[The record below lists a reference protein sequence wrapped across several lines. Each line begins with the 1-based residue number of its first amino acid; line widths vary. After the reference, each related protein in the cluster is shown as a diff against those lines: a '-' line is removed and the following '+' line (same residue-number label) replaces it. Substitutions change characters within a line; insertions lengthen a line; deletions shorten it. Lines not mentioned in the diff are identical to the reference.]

1 MRSDTIKKGFERA
14 PHRALLRATGSIES
28 DADWDKPF
36 IAICNSYTDCIPGHA
51 HLNEVGMLVKRMV
64 REAGGVPFIFNTIG
78 VDDGI
83 AMGHVGMKYSLPSR
97 ELIADCV
104 ETMIRA
110 HCFDGMVCI
119 PNCDK
124 IVPGMMMATM
134 RLNIPTVFVSGGPM
148 AAGIAQKEGDGELP
162 EHLRAATQKSDLISV
177 FKGVG
182 ELQAGK
188 ITEADLKKLEQNA
201 CPTCGSCSGMF
212 TANSMNCLAEAL
224 GIALPGNGTVLAVS
238 KEREAVYQRAA
249 ESIIKLVKWDL
260 KPRDIAT
267 IEAFDNAIAL
277 DVAMGGS
284 TNTILH
290 TLAIAR
296 EAGIPYDIKR
306 IDDISR
312 RVPCVC
318 KVSPSSNYHV
328 QDVHRAGGIHT
339 ILGELKRMGALTLT
353 CKTVTGKTIG
363 ENIDEWDVRS
373 EKCTA
378 WARTARVSGASALV
392 LDPEDKLG
400 PAARTESG
408 NLAPK
413 PLLFFP
419 GDARAITLWRLAA
432 AFNAGDS
439 VAAVAL
445 FTDDAEFEAPQTAE
459 KVATVAE
466 AVVAGGAGDS
476 DKFGFSSGVDA
487 ALSAAEAVIWKGPA
501 AIEAGLKQKVAEGRG
516 MVRAELGVLKGTP
529 VVILWQY
536 GKRGEK
542 QKSSLIRTGRLR
554 GWQISKAYFESR
566 PAPLKDVQPSGL
578 MPYDSAF
585 RFNAH
590 DCIRNKD
597 AAYTKDGG
605 LAILYGQLAPE
616 GSVVKTAGISDA
628 FKAYCGPS
636 FVFEGPCVIF
646 ESQDDACAGI
656 LGGKVKA
663 GDVVIIRN
671 EGPRGGPGMQEMLSP
686 TSYIAG
692 MGLGDK
698 VALIT
703 DGRFSGGTAGACIG
717 HVSPE
722 AAEGGPIGLLK
733 NGDRVRID
741 FPNRR
746 IDIVVPEAELAERKK
761 SWQPVKHDISGW
773 LARYQK
779 MVSNA
784 SQGGVLLA

>member
-1 MRSDTIKKGFERA
+1 MRSDIIKKGFERA
-14 PHRALLRATGSIES
+14 PHRSLLRATGSIES
-28 DADWDKPF
+28 EADWDKPF

-51 HLNEVGMLVKRMV
+51 HLNEVGLLVKRLV

-83 AMGHVGMKYSLPSR
+83 AMGHGGMKYSLPSR

-104 ETMIRA
+104 ESMVRA

-124 IVPGMMMATM
+124 IVPGMLMASM
-134 RLNIPTVFVSGGPM
+134 RLNIPTIFVSGGPM
-148 AAGIAQKEGDGELP
+148 AAGVAQQAPEGDLP
-162 EHLRAATQKSDLISV
+162 EHLRPAAQKSDLISV

-182 ELQAGK
+182 ELQSGK
-188 ITEADLKKLEQNA
+188 ISAEDLQKLEQSA

-212 TANSMNCLAEAL
+212 TANSMNCLCEAL
-224 GIALPGNGTVLAVS
+224 GMALPGNGTILAVS
-238 KEREAVYQRAA
+238 KEREALYERAA
-249 ESIIKLVKWDL
+249 RAIVKLVKADL

-267 IEAFDNAIAL
+267 LEAFDNAIAL

-306 IDDISR
+306 IDDVSR
-312 RVPCVC
+312 RVPCLC

-328 QDVHRAGGIHT
+328 QDVQRAGGIHT
-339 ILGELKRMGALTLT
+339 ILGELKRMGALTPG

-373 EKCTA
+373 EQCTL
-378 WARTARVSGASALV
+378 WAKTSRVAGCSALV
-392 LDPEDKLG
+392 LDPNDKLG
-400 PAARTESG
+400 PAARTTSG

-419 GDARAITLWRLAA
+419 GDPRGITLWRLAA
-432 AFNAGDS
+432 AGNVGD
-439 VAAVAL
+439 AAAAASL
-445 FTDDAEFEAPQTAE
+445 FAEDAEYQLNES
-459 KVATVAE
+459 TV
-466 AVVAGGAGDS
+466 
-476 DKFGFSSGVDA
+476 
-487 ALSAAEAVIWKGPA
+487 WKGRA
-501 AIEAGLKQKVAEGRG
+501 EIEAGLKQQFAEAKG
-516 MVRAELGVLKGTP
+516 MVRAELGTLKGTP
-529 VVILWQY
+529 LLILWQY
-536 GKRGEK
+536 AKGGEK
-542 QKSSLIRTGRLR
+542 KVGCLLRTTRLR
-554 GWQISKAYFESR
+554 GWEIRKAYHEYR
-566 PAPLKDVQPSGL
+566 PEQLKAAQPSGL

-585 RFNAH
+585 MFNAL
-590 DCIRNKD
+590 DCIRTKD
-597 AAYTKDGG
+597 TAYTADGG
-605 LAILYGQLAPE
+605 LAILYGQLAPD
-616 GSVVKTAGISDA
+616 GSVVKTAGISEE
-628 FKAYCGPS
+628 FKKNCGPG

-646 ESQDDACAGI
+646 ESQEEACEGI

-663 GDVVIIRN
+663 GDVVVIRN

-686 TSYIAG
+686 TSYIVG

-698 VALIT
+698 VALVT

-722 AAEGGPIGLLK
+722 AEEGGPIGLLQ
-733 NGDRVRID
+733 NGDRLRID

-746 IDIVVPEAELAERKK
+746 IDIVVPEAELAARKQT
-761 SWQPVKHDISGW
+761 WQPVKRELNGW

-779 MVSNA
+779 LVTNA
-784 SQGGVLLA
+784 SQGGILAG

>member
-1 MRSDTIKKGFERA
+1 MRSDTIKLGAERA
-14 PHRALLRATGSIES
+14 PHRSLLRATGSILSEE
-28 DADWDKPF
+28 DWGKPF

-51 HLNEVGMLVKRMV
+51 HLNEVGLLVKRLV

-83 AMGHVGMKYSLPSR
+83 AMGHGGMKYSLPSR

-104 ETMIRA
+104 ETMVRA

-124 IVPGMMMATM
+124 IVPGMLMAAM
-134 RLNIPTVFVSGGPM
+134 RVNLPTVFVSGGPM
-148 AAGIAQKEGDGELP
+148 AAGVAEQKTDDELP
-162 EHLRAATQKSDLISV
+162 AHLRPATQKSDLISV

-188 ITEADLKKLEQNA
+188 ITAEELTKLEQSA

-212 TANSMNCLAEAL
+212 TANSMNCLCEAL
-224 GIALPGNGTVLAVS
+224 GVALPGNGTILAVS
-238 KEREAVYQRAA
+238 KEREALYERAA
-249 ESIIKLVKWDL
+249 RTIIKLVEKDI

-267 IEAFDNAIAL
+267 VEAFDNAIML

-296 EAGIPYDIKR
+296 EAGIAYDIKR

-312 RVPCVC
+312 RVPCLC
-318 KVSPSSNYHV
+318 KVSPSSSYHV

-339 ILGELKRMGALTLT
+339 ILGELKRMGALNAG
-353 CKTVTGKTIG
+353 CMTVTGKTIG
-363 ENIDEWDVRS
+363 ENIDEWDIRS
-373 EKCTA
+373 PNCTP
-378 WARTARVSGASALV
+378 WAKASRISGCSALV
-392 LDPEDKLG
+392 LDPADKMG

-408 NLAPK
+408 NLVPK
-413 PLLFFP
+413 PLLFLP
-419 GDARAITLWRLAA
+419 ADPRGITLWRFAA
-432 AFNAGDS
+432 AFNAADASS
-439 VAAVAL
+439 VALL
-445 FTDDAEFEAPQTAE
+445 FA
-459 KVATVAE
+459 
-466 AVVAGGAGDS
+466 S
-476 DKFGFSSGVDA
+476 DGELQVSEE
-487 ALSAAEAVIWKGPA
+487 LTWKGQA
-501 AIEAGLKQKVAEGRG
+501 EIEAGLKAKLTEFKGL
-516 MVRAELGVLKGTP
+516 VRAELGLLKGSP
-529 VVILWQY
+529 VLMIWQY
-536 GKRGEK
+536 EKNGEK
-542 QKSSLIRTGRLR
+542 KLLCLVRTGRLR
-554 GWQISKAYFESR
+554 NWEITKAYHDYR
-566 PAPLKDVQPSGL
+566 PASLDQVQASGL

-585 RFNAH
+585 MFNPQ
-590 DCIRNKD
+590 DCIRTKET
-597 AAYTKDGG
+597 AYTADGG
-605 LAILYGQLAPE
+605 LSILYGQLAPE

-628 FKAYCGPS
+628 FKANCGPS

-656 LGGKVKA
+656 LGGKVSA
-663 GDVVIIRN
+663 GNVVIIRN
-671 EGPRGGPGMQEMLSP
+671 EGPKGGPGMQEMLSP
-686 TSYIAG
+686 TSYIVG

-698 VALIT
+698 VALVT

-733 NGDRVRID
+733 DGDRLRID
-741 FPNRR
+741 FPNRL
-746 IDIVVPEAELAERKK
+746 IDILVAEEDLAQRRQT
-761 SWQPVKHDISGW
+761 WQPVKRELNGW

-779 MVSNA
+779 LVSNS
-784 SQGGVLLA
+784 SQGGILT

>member
-14 PHRALLRATGSIES
+14 PHRSLLRATGSIES
-28 DADWDKPF
+28 EADWEKPF

-51 HLNEVGMLVKRMV
+51 HLNEVGLLVKRLV

-83 AMGHVGMKYSLPSR
+83 AMGHSGMKYSLPSR

-104 ETMIRA
+104 ESMVRA
-110 HCFDGMVCI
+110 HCFDGMICI

-124 IVPGMMMATM
+124 IVPGMLMAAM
-134 RLNIPTVFVSGGPM
+134 RVNIPTVFVSGGPM
-148 AAGIAQKEGDGELP
+148 AAGVAERAAEGELP
-162 EHLRAATQKSDLISV
+162 AHLRPATQKSDLISV

-182 ELQAGK
+182 ELQTGK
-188 ITEADLKKLEQNA
+188 ISEADLQRLEQSA

-212 TANSMNCLAEAL
+212 TANSMNCLCEAL
-224 GIALPGNGTVLAVS
+224 GMALPGNGTILAVS
-238 KEREAVYQRAA
+238 KEREALYERAA
-249 ESIIKLVKWDL
+249 RAILKLVEADL

-267 IEAFDNAIAL
+267 LEAFDNALTL

-296 EAGIPYDIKR
+296 EAGISYDIKR

-312 RVPCVC
+312 RVPCLC

-353 CKTVTGKTIG
+353 CKTVTGKTLG
-363 ENIDEWDVRS
+363 ENIDQWDIRS
-373 EKCTA
+373 EQCSA
-378 WARTARVSGASALV
+378 WARTARVSGCSALV
-392 LDPEDKLG
+392 LDPDDKLG
-400 PAARTESG
+400 PAARTANG

-413 PLLFFP
+413 PLMFFP
-419 GDARAITLWRLAA
+419 ADPRAITLWRLAA
-432 AFNAGDS
+432 AFNTSD
-439 VAAVAL
+439 AAAAALL
-445 FTDDAEFEAPQTAE
+445 FTDDAEFQVNE
-459 KVATVAE
+459 TVT
-466 AVVAGGAGDS
+466 
-476 DKFGFSSGVDA
+476 
-487 ALSAAEAVIWKGPA
+487 WKGPA
-501 AIEAGLKQKVAEGRG
+501 AIETGLKEKFAEFNGR
-516 MVRAELGVLKGTP
+516 VRAELGQLKGTP
-529 VVILWQY
+529 VLVMWKY
-536 GKRGEK
+536 GPGS
-542 QKSSLIRTGRLR
+542 QKELFCLLRTGRLR
-554 GWQISKAYFESR
+554 GWQISKAYHEHR
-566 PAPLKDVQPSGL
+566 PAQLKEAQPSGL

-585 RFNAH
+585 RFDAR
-590 DCIRNKD
+590 DCIRTKD
-597 AAYTKDGG
+597 TAYTTDGG

-628 FKAYCGPS
+628 FKAYCGPE

-646 ESQDDACAGI
+646 ESQEQACEGI

-663 GDVVIIRN
+663 GDVVVIRN

-722 AAEGGPIGLLK
+722 AEEGGPIGLLR
-733 NGDRVRID
+733 NGDRLRID

-746 IDIVVPEAELAERKK
+746 IDILVAESELAHRKQG
-761 SWQPVKHDISGW
+761 WQPVGRDLNGW
-773 LARYQK
+773 LRRYQK
-779 MVSNA
+779 LVTNA
-784 SQGGVLLA
+784 SQGGVLAS